1 MKPTQQGFTLIEL
14 MIVVAIVGIL
24 SAVALPAYQ
33 DYSIRAKMAEAV
45 LAASACR
52 TSISE
57 VYQSGGSAPGANN
70 WGCEGRQSKYVAS
83 VDTDDNGV
91 VTVTVRGIS
100 ASVDGKKLSLSPYI
114 GGAPA
119 DAGTMMGLS
128 INEWRCGP
136 ASSNGLSLKHLP
148 SSCRGA

>member
-1 MKPTQQGFTLIEL
+1 MKPTQSGFTLIEL
-14 MIVVAIVGIL
+14 MIVVTIIGIL

-52 TSISE
+52 TAITE
-57 VYQSGGSAPGANN
+57 VYQVAGSAPGANN

-91 VTVTVRGIS
+91 VTVTVQGMS
-100 ASVDGKKLSLSPYI
+100 SSVDGRKLSMAPYI
-114 GGAPA
+114 DGAPA
-119 DAGTMMGLS
+119 DSSTMLGMG

-136 ASSNGLSLKHLP
+136 APSNGVSLKHLP
-148 SSCRGA
+148 ASCRGA

>member
-1 MKPTQQGFTLIEL
+1 MKSTQQGFTLIEL
-14 MIVVAIVGIL
+14 MIVVTIIGIL

-33 DYSIRAKMAEAV
+33 DYTVRAKMAEAV

-70 WGCEGRQSKYVAS
+70 WGCEGRQSKYVAG
-83 VDTDDNGV
+83 VDTDDDGV
-91 VTVTVRGIS
+91 VTVTVQNI
-100 ASVDGKKLSLSPYI
+100 ASGVDGKKLSMAPYI

-119 DAGTMMGLS
+119 DSGTMMGKAIS
-128 INEWRCGP
+128 EWRCGP
-136 ASSNGLSLKHLP
+136 ASTNGLSLKFLP
-148 SSCRGA
+148 SSCRGS